1 MVIARDE
8 KNFSTLLV
16 DTEFR
21 NWCQCI
27 QVAECLSYLV
37 AVSQFNNLSPP
48 VSGRMKSLL
57 ATCLVKC
64 SVSNMRYIIWKAV
77 ESATISVQQP
87 NITFKRASNFIYDN
101 ISQIFGKVSIGNWQT
116 DKCYRGSRHPQS
128 AMAKIFF
135 DYVFKVEDSGFDY
148 RLDELIN
155 RGQFQLNLDQTI
167 YLTLGSMKSAKYK
180 IKIESL
186 K

>member
-21 NWCQCI
+21 NWFQCI

-48 VSGRMKSLL
+48 VSGRMKRLL

-77 ESATISVQQP
+77 EIATISV
-87 NITFKRASNFIYDN
+87 
-101 ISQIFGKVSIGNWQT
+101 
-116 DKCYRGSRHPQS
+116 
-128 AMAKIFF
+128 
-135 DYVFKVEDSGFDY
+135 
-148 RLDELIN
+148 
-155 RGQFQLNLDQTI
+155 
-167 YLTLGSMKSAKYK
+167 
-180 IKIESL
+180 
-186 K
+186 